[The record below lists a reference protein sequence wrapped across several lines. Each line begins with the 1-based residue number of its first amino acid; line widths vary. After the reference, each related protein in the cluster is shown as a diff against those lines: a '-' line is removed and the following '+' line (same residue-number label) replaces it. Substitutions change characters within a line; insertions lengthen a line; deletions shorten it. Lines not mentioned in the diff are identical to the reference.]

1 VSSGVEIRYRPAT
14 AADNRAMHDV
24 FLESISEIDRRVGS
38 ADAVDSS
45 EPAVREQSWA
55 AWRSLFEHLDATV
68 DLAWVAED
76 DAGEVAGYA
85 RSIKRDGVRE
95 LTEFFVR
102 PQAQGKGIGREL
114 LRQAFPAEG
123 ARHRTIVA
131 TLELRALGRYL
142 QTGLSARCLV
152 LWVGAAP
159 RANDVPSDLR
169 AVPIAGSDED
179 LAALDAIDR
188 RLLGHTRRVDLEW
201 IIAGGRE
208 GFLFHRGAEAVAY
221 GFVGERSGPVACLDP
236 GDTPAVLGYLE
247 SRAAERGQAE
257 LGFWL
262 PSVNREAVDY
272 LLGRGF
278 RIDPFVATFFSDDP
292 GIALDR
298 YLITSPPF
306 FV

>member
-1 VSSGVEIRYRPAT
+1 MGGQIRYRPAT
-14 AADNRAMHDV
+14 SADNRALHDV
-24 FLESISEIDRRVGS
+24 FLESISEVDRRVGS

-45 EPAVREQSWA
+45 DPAVREQSWE
-55 AWRSLFEHLDATV
+55 AWRSLFEHLDATA

-76 DAGEVAGYA
+76 DAGAVAGYA
-85 RSIKRDGVRE
+85 RSIKRDSVRE

-114 LRQAFPAEG
+114 LRRAFPSEG

-152 LWVGAAP
+152 LWVGTQP
-159 RANDVPSDLR
+159 RPHDVPTDLQ
-169 AVPIAGSDED
+169 AVPIVGSADD
-179 LAALDAIDR
+179 LAALDAIDG

-201 IIAGGRE
+201 IIAGGRQ
-208 GFLFHRGAEAVAY
+208 GFLFRRSGEAVAY
-221 GFVGERSGPVACLDP
+221 GFEGERSGPVACLETA
-236 GDTPAVLGYLE
+236 DTPAVLGYLE
-247 SRAAERGQAE
+247 SRAAERGLAE

-262 PSVNREAVDY
+262 PSVNREAIDY

-278 RIDPFVATFFSDDP
+278 RIDPFVATFFTDDS
-292 GIALDR
+292 GIELDR